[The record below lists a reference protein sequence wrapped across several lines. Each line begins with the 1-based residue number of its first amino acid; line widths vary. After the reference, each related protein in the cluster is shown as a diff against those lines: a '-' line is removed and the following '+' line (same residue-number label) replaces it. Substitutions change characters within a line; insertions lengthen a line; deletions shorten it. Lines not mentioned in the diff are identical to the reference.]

1 MIQVVERLA
10 GGDELTAEELGVS
23 PAHKGRAVLYV
34 RQAAR
39 VLNLID
45 DESSL
50 TAQGTRLAKQR
61 DKGRQ
66 IELLLHLFEQSVV
79 GRAWMAWAGV
89 SRAVDLDP
97 ESAREFLIAK
107 KLKPSMITRRGRTLR
122 RWVTDLRARELQP
135 VHHRE

>member
-1 MIQVVERLA
+1 MRASRVRRLGRQPGWMIQVVERLA

-50 TAQGTRLAKQR
+50 TAQGARLANSEIR
-61 DKGRQ
+61 DVKSNC
-66 IELLLHLFEQSVV
+66 FSTCS
-79 GRAWMAWAGV
+79 
-89 SRAVDLDP
+89 SRA
-97 ESAREFLIAK
+97 
-107 KLKPSMITRRGRTLR
+107 
-122 RWVTDLRARELQP
+122 
-135 VHHRE
+135 